1 MFDNYLVPS
10 FLARE
15 GQAPP
20 PTSSEISIFK
30 TQLLTQEAF
39 FGSPE
44 TAIVQPRALFLKNKK
59 HFLNRAVNPRRG
71 CQLVSK
77 TRTGWVLN
85 RMKLFGGTLTK
96 ISDVFMLPSP
106 YHPETDL
113 RNRNGPGILIN
124 LGSVEAAKDA
134 EILPPHQQA

>member
-1 MFDNYLVPS
+1 MSVDAQNVYWMGAKS
-10 FLARE
+10 H
-15 GQAPP
+15 G
-20 PTSSEISIFK
+20 
-30 TQLLTQEAF
+30 
-39 FGSPE
+39 
-44 TAIVQPRALFLKNKK
+44 
-59 HFLNRAVNPRRG
+59 
-71 CQLVSK
+71 
-77 TRTGWVLN
+77 
-85 RMKLFGGTLTK
+85 LFGGTLTK